1 MIHGKKVKEKIKLSD
16 HFGYGRL
23 LRFTL
28 LSIAMMIFTSIYGV
42 VDGFFVSNFVGKTP
56 FAAVSFIFPFLM
68 ILGSVGFMFGTGGSA
83 LVSKTLGERDP
94 EKANRIF
101 SLLVYVSLALGIV
114 IAVLGIVF
122 LRPIASLLGAEDQM
136 LDDCVL
142 YGRVIL
148 IALPAYILQLEFQ
161 SFFVTA
167 EKPKM
172 GLWITVM
179 SGLTNMVLDFLLVGV
194 FPLGLVGAAV
204 ATGMSQ
210 IIGGIVPLI
219 YFARKNTSL
228 LRLTKTDFDKKALVK
243 TCTNGSSELLGNIS
257 MSLVSMLY
265 NVQLLKVAGEN
276 GVAAYGVIMYVNFV
290 FLSAFIGYSIGTS
303 PVVGFHYG
311 AQNHGE
317 LKSIVRISA
326 VLIGIGSLAMFC
338 LGIALARPLSSIFVS
353 YDPELL
359 EITVHGFYIFAV
371 SFLPVGYAI
380 FLPGFFTALS
390 DGLVSAIISFTRT
403 MIFQVAAVLLL
414 PLAFGIDGIWWSVVV
429 AEGLSVVVGSIF
441 LYAKRNKYHY
451 L

>member
-1 MIHGKKVKEKIKLSD
+1 MIRRTKTKEEIKLSD
-16 HFGYGRL
+16 HFSYGRL

-28 LSIAMMIFTSIYGV
+28 PSIAMMIFTSIYGV

-56 FAAVSFIFPFLM
+56 FAAVNFIFPFLM
-68 ILGSVGFMFGTGGSA
+68 ILGSLGFMFGTGGSA

-101 SLLVYVSLALGIV
+101 SLLIYVSLALGIV

-122 LRPIASLLGAEDQM
+122 LRPIAALLGAEGQL

-167 EKPKM
+167 EKPQI
-172 GLWITVM
+172 GLGMTVF
-179 SGLTNMVLDFLLVGV
+179 SGVTNMVLDWLLVGV
-194 FPLGLVGAAV
+194 FRFGLVGAAV

-210 IIGGIVPLI
+210 MVGGVVPLF
-219 YFARKNTSL
+219 YFASKNSSL
-228 LRLTKTDFDKKALVK
+228 LRLTKTNLDNKALLK
-243 TCTNGSSELLGNIS
+243 TCTNGSSELLGNIA

-265 NVQLLKVAGEN
+265 NVQLLNVAGEN
-276 GVAAYGVIMYVNFV
+276 GVAAYGVIMYVNFM

-311 AQNHGE
+311 AQNHSE
-317 LKSIVRISA
+317 LKSILKKSG
-326 VLIGIGSLAMFC
+326 VLIGIGSLAMYAAGV
-338 LGIALARPLSSIFVS
+338 LLARPLSTIFVS
-353 YDPELL
+353 YDLELL

-414 PLAFGIDGIWWSVVV
+414 PIAFGIDGIWWSVVV